1 LAQAAA
7 RVNEVDPLRG
17 RGCGSVRGVTD
28 ATVSRGRKAAP
39 SRPGDTAEEAYVRLR
54 ELIVEGDFAPGQR
67 LPHAKLQEALG
78 VGRTPLRTALSRLQ
92 SDGLVTAT
100 PNHGVTVAAAP
111 VSSAEEIYT
120 LRYLVE
126 PPLLEA
132 SAAGIPPRQIARL
145 RELLRRMKAT
155 AGDPAAFAV
164 AHREFHTVER
174 AAFTSPFIDEL
185 VLDMYRHL
193 HRHQRT
199 RLARSYAPVDFL
211 RLDRET
217 VDALEA
223 GDGLRARRTL
233 EFHLVDAAVSFL
245 GDADENHRPALLLA
259 VARANGM
266 TIEADADGLVPR
278 PARVEWTTP
287 CPTLPALS
295 TPYLVYQP
303 SDR

>member
-1 LAQAAA
+1 
-7 RVNEVDPLRG
+7 V
-17 RGCGSVRGVTD
+17 SD
-28 ATVSRGRKAAP
+28 AIVPRGRKAPP

-54 ELIVEGDFAPGQR
+54 ELIVEGDLAPGQR
-67 LPHAKLQEALG
+67 LPHARLQEVLG

-100 PNHGVTVAAAP
+100 PNHGVTVAPVP

-132 SAAGIPPRQIARL
+132 SAAGMPPRQIARL
-145 RELLRRMKAT
+145 RELLRRMEAA
-155 AGDPAAFAV
+155 AGDSTRFAV

-174 AAFTSPFIDEL
+174 ATFTSPFIDAL

-199 RLARSYAPVDFL
+199 RIARSHAPVDFL

-245 GDADENHRPALLLA
+245 GAADENHRPALLLA
-259 VARANGM
+259 VTRANGM
-266 TIEADADGLVPR
+266 TIEADVDGVLAR
-278 PARVEWTTP
+278 PARVGWAVP
-287 CPTLPALS
+287 CPSLPALA
-295 TPYLVYQP
+295 TPYLTYEP
-303 SDR
+303 PGR

>member
-1 LAQAAA
+1 M
-7 RVNEVDPLRG
+7 P
-17 RGCGSVRGVTD
+17 T
-28 ATVSRGRKAAP
+28 GRKAAP
-39 SRPGDTAEEAYVRLR
+39 ARPGDTAEEAYVRLR
-54 ELIVEGDFAPGQR
+54 ELIVEGVFAPGQR
-67 LPHAKLQEALG
+67 LPHAKLQEVLG

-100 PNHGVTVAAAP
+100 PNHGVAVAAAP

-132 SAAGIPPRQIARL
+132 SAAGIPPTQIARL
-145 RELLRRMKAT
+145 RTLLERMEETADDAT
-155 AGDPAAFAV
+155 AFAV

-266 TIEADADGLVPR
+266 TIEADGDGLVPR
-278 PARVEWTTP
+278 PARVEWSVR
-287 CPTLPALS
+287 CPSLPALA
-295 TPYLVYQP
+295 TPYLVYDP
-303 SDR
+303 ADR